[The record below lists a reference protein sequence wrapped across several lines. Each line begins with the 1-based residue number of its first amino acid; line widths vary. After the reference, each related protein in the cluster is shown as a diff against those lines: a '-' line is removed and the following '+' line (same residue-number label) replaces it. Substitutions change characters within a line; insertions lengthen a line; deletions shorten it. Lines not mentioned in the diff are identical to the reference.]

1 MPAKGAGKGGAK
13 GAGKGGAKGAAKG
26 GAKGAAKGK
35 GKGAPQ
41 AAPAPPAPE
50 PNIVMGTL
58 FRQQHFSNK
67 TMQFLR
73 P

>member
-26 GAKGAAKGK
+26 K
-35 GKGAPQ
+35 GKGAPP
-41 AAPAPPAPE
+41 AAAAAAPPAPEPE

-58 FRQQHFSNK
+58 FRQNIFRTKQCNF
-67 TMQFLR
+67 
-73 P
+73 